1 MARSALIVSLALWM
15 VVIVLAAMPVQAG
28 SETVLWSF
36 KSGDWGYPLGQLLRE
51 SNSLFGTGVGQS
63 PGYGQVFELTQSGG
77 TWTESQ
83 PLKFNNVDGALP
95 AAGLIQDSTGAL
107 YGTTQS
113 GDAYGDGNVFQLKY
127 SGGAWSEKTIWAFG
141 GSGDGAGPACDLI
154 MDGSGAL
161 YGTTYGGGASSA
173 GTVFQL
179 SQSGGTWTENIL
191 YSFAGGSDATN
202 PYSGLLMDSSG
213 SLYGTT
219 YNGGTNGVGAVYE
232 LSESGGVWTEQ
243 VLHSFGGGSDG
254 LNPNGGLVMDKKGAL
269 YGTAKY
275 GGKHKFGIVFQ
286 LNKSGGTWNE
296 NILYNFGGADG
307 AGPYARLLRSG
318 STTFYGTTV
327 DGGANNEGAVFVLFK
342 SGGVWGE
349 AVVYSFGGSSGDGT
363 YPFSAL
369 IKDSSGNLYGTTENG
384 GAHGYGTVY
393 EVVP

>member
-83 PLKFNNVDGALP
+83 PLKFNNGDGALP
-95 AAGLIQDSTGAL
+95 AAGFIQDSTGAL

-113 GDAYGDGNVFQLKY
+113 GDGNVFQLKY

-296 NILYNFGGADG
+296 NILYNFGGA
-307 AGPYARLLRSG
+307 
-318 STTFYGTTV
+318 
-327 DGGANNEGAVFVLFK
+327 
-342 SGGVWGE
+342 
-349 AVVYSFGGSSGDGT
+349 
-363 YPFSAL
+363 
-369 IKDSSGNLYGTTENG
+369 
-384 GAHGYGTVY
+384 
-393 EVVP
+393 